1 MFIILDP
8 SFSDLGEADIRLN
21 RDVVEALL
29 IVHLQGHHIFALT
42 PKQLSLLHGALA
54 FQGLPARALEI
65 ISRKSQAY
73 YATMRSAKSVVS
85 VRPISTEGEARIMG
99 REISVS
105 PQWLSNRLANPP
117 SIFLENA
124 INDGRLY
131 KGLIQGIAS
140 DVGAD
145 ANMIVFR
152 PVHGGG
158 GTLGAVLEHVHGR
171 QLKGLCICD
180 RDLSNSVA
188 PPFRAHS
195 TAEGAFEAL
204 CRMGVLDQAGENSAE
219 NPLFSFM
226 ITSGW
231 AIENY
236 IGPNQLDVY
245 FQAEH
250 EVRVFRPSFVDVF
263 PRFPDLNAR
272 EMALWMSINFRAVQ
286 DAGHL
291 RSGYEGRVGTQ
302 GIDAAQ
308 IEAASRL
315 VFPAGTVQWVADNLS
330 GSRWSK
336 ELMASYKRDL
346 SIEVYKVAVED
357 LAISAQYLL
366 AGDVNIRFA

>member
-8 SFSDLGEADIRLN
+8 SFADLGEADIRLN
-21 RDVVEALL
+21 RDVIEALL
-29 IVHLQGHHIFALT
+29 IVHLQGHHILALT
-42 PKQLSLLHGALA
+42 PKQLSLLNGALA

-73 YATMRSAKSVVS
+73 YASMRSAKAVVS
-85 VRPISTEGEARIMG
+85 VRPISTGGEARIVG

-131 KGLIQGIAS
+131 KGLIHGIAP

-158 GTLGAVLEHVHGR
+158 GTLGAVLENVHGR
-171 QLKGLCICD
+171 QLKGLCVCD
-180 RDLSNSVA
+180 KDLSNSTA

-195 TAEGAFEAL
+195 TAEGAFQAL
-204 CRMGVLDQAGENSAE
+204 CRMGVLGPAGENTAE

-226 ITSGW
+226 TTSGW

-236 IGPNQLDVY
+236 IGPNQLDAF

-250 EVRVFRPSFVDVF
+250 EVRVFRTSFVDVF
-263 PRFPDLNAR
+263 PRFPDLSPR

-286 DAGHL
+286 DGEHL
-291 RSGYEGRVGTQ
+291 RAGYEGRVGTQ

-315 VFPAGTVQWVADNLS
+315 VFPAGTVQWVAENLS
-330 GSRWSK
+330 GSRWSRD
-336 ELMASYKRDL
+336 LAASYKRDL
-346 SIEVYKVAVED
+346 SIDLYKDAVRD
-357 LAISAQYLL
+357 LAKAAQYLL
-366 AGDVNIRFA
+366 AGDASISFS